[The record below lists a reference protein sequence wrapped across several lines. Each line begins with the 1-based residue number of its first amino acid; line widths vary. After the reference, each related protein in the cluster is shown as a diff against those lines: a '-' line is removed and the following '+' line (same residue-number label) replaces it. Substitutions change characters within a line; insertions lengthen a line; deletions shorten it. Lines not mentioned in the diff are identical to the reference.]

1 VRATTLRAVT
11 APVLVILATVALV
24 LGAAA
29 LRVEAADHLDA
40 PTLGS
45 LSTGALKGDR
55 DINDVYVFD
64 VPGNRTVLAMTTHPA
79 VNFAINPFKTYGTN
93 VRYTI
98 NVDRDGDAVQD
109 LAFVSTFGAADAN
122 GDQAYTITR
131 YTGANAV
138 SQAVGNERATGST
151 AGSGTTALKG
161 NGMAFAG
168 ERSDPFFFDLIG
180 FRGSLGLDTM
190 TTERLCSLGVDPDT
204 DNTGED
210 FFSALNTM
218 AIVIE
223 VPDDQLGANIGVWA
237 DTRQLTG
244 SSWALVDQMG
254 RPAINTVFNSG
265 GAKESFNVT
274 PPSQQDDADQPYRG
288 NVSAV
293 LLALSALDPEG
304 DYEPAQADALA
315 SVLIPD
321 VITYNTATAALGP
334 LNGRAL
340 ADDVIDVEL
349 NITTG
354 GDPLDLFADRD
365 ATGGV
370 PSDCVGPHLDYLS
383 TFPYLGTPH

>member
-1 VRATTLRAVT
+1 MRATTLRPIA
-11 APVLVILATVALV
+11 APILVILAMLTLV
-24 LGAAA
+24 VGSAAV
-29 LRVEAADHLDA
+29 RVDAADHLDA
-40 PTLGS
+40 PSLGS
-45 LSTGALKGDR
+45 LSAGATKGDR

-64 VPGNRTVLAMTTHPA
+64 AAGDRTVLAMTTHPA
-79 VNFAINPFKTYGTN
+79 VNTAINAFKTYGTN

-109 LAFVSTFGAADAN
+109 LAFVATFAAADAN

-131 YTGANAV
+131 YNGANAV
-138 SQAVGNERATGST
+138 SQATGNVRGTGST

-161 NGMAFAG
+161 DGMAFAG

-180 FRGSLGLDTM
+180 FRGTLGLDTM
-190 TTERLCSLGVDPDT
+190 TTERLCSLGLDPEPDG
-204 DNTGED
+204 TGED
-210 FFSALNTM
+210 FFTALNTM

-223 VPDDQLGANIGVWA
+223 VPDDQLGTSIGVWA
-237 DTRQLTG
+237 DTRQWTG

-254 RPAINTVFNSG
+254 RPAINTVFNTTAAS
-265 GAKESFNVT
+265 KEAFNVT
-274 PPSQQDDADQPYRG
+274 PPAMQVPFRA

-293 LLALSALDPEG
+293 LQALSALDSEG
-304 DYEPAQADALA
+304 PYAAAQADALA

-321 VITYNTATAALGP
+321 VITYNTATTAVGP

-354 GDPLDLFADRD
+354 GDPLGLFADRD

-370 PSDCVGPHLDYLS
+370 PGDCVGPHLDYLS
-383 TFPYLGTPH
+383 SFPYLGIPH